1 MIYISSYTC
10 IRPWNEY
17 FRIDLWTCGSFSS
30 IDVGAKKR
38 REKEKKKKRN
48 EQRYKMVGRGV
59 SLMGLSSFLIFLGT
73 TVPTS
78 VEKTARY
85 DRYPYPPLNVN
96 ESRSF
101 SLLLVFLSINNIIV
115 SISFLPFDLEMDA
128 ATARFRWFCERF
140 SFDYPTFS
148 LFIR

>member
-1 MIYISSYTC
+1 MIYISSYTLVHETN
-10 IRPWNEY
+10 IFE
-17 FRIDLWTCGSFSS
+17 S
-30 IDVGAKKR
+30 ISELADRFLRSMLARRKEEKR
-38 REKEKKKKRN
+38 KKKKRN
-48 EQRYKMVGRGV
+48 EQRYKMVGREV
-59 SLMGLSSFLIFLGT
+59 SLMGLSSFLVFLGT

-101 SLLLVFLSINNIIV
+101 SLLLVFLSINNVIV

-128 ATARFRWFCERF
+128 ATARFR
-140 SFDYPTFS
+140 
-148 LFIR
+148 

>member
-1 MIYISSYTC
+1 MYSSMK
-10 IRPWNEY
+10 
-17 FRIDLWTCGSFSS
+17 RILSNRSPNLRIVFFDRCWREE
-30 IDVGAKKR
+30 KKR
-38 REKEKKKKRN
+38 KGKKRN
-48 EQRYKMVGRGV
+48 ETKRNEQGYKMVGRGV
-59 SLMGLSSFLIFLGT
+59 SLMGLSSFLVFLGT

-96 ESRSF
+96 ESWSF

-128 ATARFRWFCERF
+128 ATARFRWFCKRF